1 MKLTFES
8 VDYMKELKRHSD
20 DAFVEYFLRDN
31 IKTSKTSVTTDS
43 EVSKDWLDDST
54 RYLLKTLS
62 VGQRLTLLA
71 YSSSVFYLIL
81 DFMRGGDKYKTG
93 LKVTQVAETDPEEWS
108 GHAMK
113 VLSRVPEMKAFKQ
126 RMDKTDIPQ
135 DYDKVKNEMVK
146 WLRGYA
152 LTKTQV
158 INIQKRVDEAYYEKT
173 CVFLHQLRVLDVT
186 TLPQWRNRCLTMS
199 LPEWRKVL
207 VQFVQDMKGIFKAA
221 PPLPAPMKVY
231 RGLTKRPTA
240 MKGYVSTTLSK
251 GAAKNFINHK
261 TKCCVQTIELSKGT
275 RVLPLMVISRYA
287 DEFEMLLESTPSKT
301 RKLK

>member
-8 VDYMKELKRHSD
+8 VDYMKELDRHTE
-20 DAFVEYFLRDN
+20 DAFVEYFLRDI

-43 EVSKDWLDDST
+43 EVSKEWLEEST

-71 YSSSVFYLIL
+71 YSTTVFYLIL

-113 VLSRVPEMKAFKQ
+113 VLSRVPEMKAFEQ
-126 RMDKTDIPQ
+126 RMDKTDNPQ
-135 DYDKVKNEMVK
+135 DYDKVKKEVVE

-199 LPEWRKVL
+199 LSEWRKVL

-221 PPLPAPMKVY
+221 PPLPVPMKVY

-240 MKGYVSTTLSK
+240 MKGYVSTTLLK
-251 GAAKNFINHK
+251 GAAKNFINKK
-261 TKCCVQTIELSKGT
+261 TKCCVQTIELSKGA
-275 RVLPLMVISRYA
+275 RVLPLMVLSRYA

>member
-1 MKLTFES
+1 
-8 VDYMKELKRHSD
+8 
-20 DAFVEYFLRDN
+20 
-31 IKTSKTSVTTDS
+31 
-43 EVSKDWLDDST
+43 
-54 RYLLKTLS
+54 
-62 VGQRLTLLA
+62 
-71 YSSSVFYLIL
+71 
-81 DFMRGGDKYKTG
+81 
-93 LKVTQVAETDPEEWS
+93 
-108 GHAMK
+108 
-113 VLSRVPEMKAFKQ
+113 
-126 RMDKTDIPQ
+126 
-135 DYDKVKNEMVK
+135 MVK

-221 PPLPAPMKVY
+221 PPLPTPMKVY